1 MSDAVGQN
9 ISNLDHIIINHT
21 EQSETNRNR
30 SRETKLCKSYRATAM
45 HNNKI
50 VVLISTL
57 SLCPFFVA
65 LLLPVYE
72 AKREKGS
79 KASKSINKKTT
90 GNTTRLILTFA
101 FFQTTMLAMLPKLVS
116 IVQGLMTVT
125 VLYEAFP
132 TLSVLGTTPP
142 ATQKEGWNVWQFPNY
157 GLFIENIAYAY
168 PNSPNEVIRNLR
180 VHIPAGVKWMIMG
193 PSGIGKSTLLKI
205 LYRLAQPTRGTI
217 RNGKTLETSRE
228 LHSIS
233 LSDFRKHCVYIHQNT
248 HLFPLSILDNIL
260 YGVENAQE
268 RKELAVVVKRWVK
281 EYGFDERLG
290 DLSRSVGVEGKD
302 LSLGMQKLVIMLR
315 GLLRIRN
322 AAVILMDEPY
332 AALDEATRLGISKI
346 MTDVVTSRQTMI
358 VTNHIEVETLGLRHD
373 FFDRVVQFT
382 DLFR

>member
-1 MSDAVGQN
+1 MY
-9 ISNLDHIIINHT
+9 T
-21 EQSETNRNR
+21 
-30 SRETKLCKSYRATAM
+30 
-45 HNNKI
+45 
-50 VVLISTL
+50 
-57 SLCPFFVA
+57 
-65 LLLPVYE
+65 
-72 AKREKGS
+72 
-79 KASKSINKKTT
+79 SI
-90 GNTTRLILTFA
+90 R
-101 FFQTTMLAMLPKLVS
+101 
-116 IVQGLMTVT
+116 
-125 VLYEAFP
+125 
-132 TLSVLGTTPP
+132 
-142 ATQKEGWNVWQFPNY
+142 
-157 GLFIENIAYAY
+157 
-168 PNSPNEVIRNLR
+168 IR
-180 VHIPAGVKWMIMG
+180 
-193 PSGIGKSTLLKI
+193 
-205 LYRLAQPTRGTI
+205 
-217 RNGKTLETSRE
+217 TS
-228 LHSIS
+228 
-233 LSDFRKHCVYIHQNT
+233 F
-248 HLFPLSILDNIL
+248 LFPFWTTIL